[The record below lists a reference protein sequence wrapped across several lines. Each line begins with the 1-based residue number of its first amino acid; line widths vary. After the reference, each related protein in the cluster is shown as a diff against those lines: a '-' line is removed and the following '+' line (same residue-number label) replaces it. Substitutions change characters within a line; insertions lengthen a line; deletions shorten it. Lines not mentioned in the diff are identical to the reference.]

1 MCPFNGQPVRDKY
14 GGYLMSKVGMDASP
28 RWHSWVASHPVG
40 GLAVTGLVATQI
52 VTYLGYCFKA
62 IGLPTLP
69 WPAYNGALIGGADT
83 WGSPLAQYWA
93 GQSMHYV
100 NGIVFT
106 ILFGMV
112 ARAKLPGS
120 HVIKGVLYGVVLA
133 IVSVGF
139 LVPYAYVPKMGY
151 GLFLM
156 DGPDGWKLP
165 AGVMLWH
172 VIWGFLIGT
181 LYQPKDNN

>member
-1 MCPFNGQPVRDKY
+1 
-14 GGYLMSKVGMDASP
+14 
-28 RWHSWVASHPVG
+28 
-40 GLAVTGLVATQI
+40 
-52 VTYLGYCFKA
+52 
-62 IGLPTLP
+62 
-69 WPAYNGALIGGADT
+69 
-83 WGSPLAQYWA
+83 
-93 GQSMHYV
+93 
-100 NGIVFT
+100 
-106 ILFGMV
+106 
-112 ARAKLPGS
+112 
-120 HVIKGVLYGVVLA
+120 
-133 IVSVGF
+133 VSIGF

>member
-1 MCPFNGQPVRDKY
+1 
-14 GGYLMSKVGMDASP
+14 
-28 RWHSWVASHPVG
+28 
-40 GLAVTGLVATQI
+40 
-52 VTYLGYCFKA
+52 
-62 IGLPTLP
+62 
-69 WPAYNGALIGGADT
+69 
-83 WGSPLAQYWA
+83 
-93 GQSMHYV
+93 MHYV

-106 ILFGMV
+106 ILFGMD

-120 HVIKGVLYGVVLA
+120 HVIKGILYGVVLA
-133 IVSVGF
+133 IVSIGF